1 MKLLM
6 NLGWFRCF
14 FTSPGPPLASTP
26 PHVGRKRVI
35 LSPFKLFWQVV
46 REASAG
52 RGAFSPLPGPPLR
65 TSGPEGGAR
74 QTPGDH
80 LFNPGGHLFNPGGPL
95 EVKKH
100 L

>member
-1 MKLLM
+1 MKVSM

-52 RGAFSPLPGPPLR
+52 RGAFSLLPGPPLR
-65 TSGPEGGAR
+65 TSGPEGGA
-74 QTPGDH
+74 P
-80 LFNPGGHLFNPGGPL
+80 
-95 EVKKH
+95 EVLMKPARGEKAPKPAQVH
-100 L
+100 Q